1 MIKNLIF
8 DFGDVFI
15 NLNKKR
21 FKNNIDELSKYF
33 PDLEEISSFNKNY
46 ERGLVNTEE
55 FINRY
60 TSEINGL
67 TKEDFIAKWNSV
79 LADFPYK
86 RVEFLKELKN
96 TQEFNIILLSNT
108 NELHI
113 DFISKNIP
121 FYQEFKSLFDLF
133 YLSHEI
139 NLIKPDIEIYKFVL
153 KQNNIKPEETLFVDD
168 LIENTKAASELG
180 IKTWNIKPGV
190 EDVTNLFDIKKEL
203 F

>member
-86 RVEFLKELKN
+86 RVEFLKKLKN